1 MCLCVFFRNVLK
13 YQRGDGQLPDIV
25 YGASV
30 PSGLAW
36 LSTNKTFYPGPAF
49 WRDSYRT
56 ELDAV
61 DESDDDDIEVKD
73 AAALV
78 TSSVLAPPIAAD
90 VAWQIFQLSPYETV
104 LGIVG
109 YKVNAVKFLCDA
121 YAPLKKLQELL
132 LTTRAVNNSKNGR
145 NLLLASHVRGIKR
158 RQKWVAVMH
167 LEILMWSDN
176 LYRLCCCYS
185 TRGRRSRRY
194 HRTG

>member
-1 MCLCVFFRNVLK
+1 MYTPHRNVLK
-13 YQRGDGQLPDIV
+13 YQRGDGQLPHIV

-30 PSGLAW
+30 PSELAW

-49 WRDSYRT
+49 WHSADVEDTLNDDSY
-56 ELDAV
+56 V
-61 DESDDDDIEVKD
+61 DIDLQD

-109 YKVNAVKFLCDA
+109 YKDNAVKFLCAA

-132 LTTRAVNNSKNGR
+132 LKTRAVNNNNSKNGR
-145 NLLLASHVRGIKR
+145 NLLLASHVRNR
-158 RQKWVAVMH
+158 RDIMGGCGESWPPG
-167 LEILMWSDN
+167 
-176 LYRLCCCYS
+176 LCL
-185 TRGRRSRRY
+185 
-194 HRTG
+194 